1 MAEKKKFMDVQAP
14 LLNKNIEVLG
24 TPAELK
30 NKTIKLD
37 LTRKLKGKG
46 LNVTFQII
54 DSNNNLFAVPKKME
68 LNSSYIRKIMRK
80 RVDYVE
86 DSFITN
92 CKDVSIIIK
101 PFLITRKKVSRAVRR
116 KLREVTKEFL
126 IEYVKEKNYVDVCQ
140 DLFNSQLQKQMLP
153 KLKKVYPLAF
163 CDLRILE
170 TKKINELTFLG
181 LEVNEDED
189 DEGEDYIKIKDEDD
203 EGEE

>member
-68 LNSSYIRKIMRK
+68 LNSSLY
-80 RVDYVE
+80 
-86 DSFITN
+86 
-92 CKDVSIIIK
+92 
-101 PFLITRKKVSRAVRR
+101 
-116 KLREVTKEFL
+116 
-126 IEYVKEKNYVDVCQ
+126 
-140 DLFNSQLQKQMLP
+140 
-153 KLKKVYPLAF
+153 
-163 CDLRILE
+163 
-170 TKKINELTFLG
+170 
-181 LEVNEDED
+181 
-189 DEGEDYIKIKDEDD
+189 
-203 EGEE
+203 

>member
-1 MAEKKKFMDVQAP
+1 MAEKKKFMDIQAP

-24 TPAELK
+24 TPTELK

-80 RVDYVE
+80 RIDYVE
-86 DSFITN
+86 DSFVTN
-92 CKDVSIIIK
+92 CKDVPIILK
-101 PFLITRKKVSRAVRR
+101 PFLITRKKVSRAVKR
-116 KLREVTKEFL
+116 KLREVAKEFL
-126 IEYVKEKNYVDVCQ
+126 IDYVKDKNYVDVCQ

-153 KLKKVYPLAF
+153 KLKKIYPLAF
-163 CDLRILE
+163 CDLRVLE
-170 TKKINELTFLG
+170 TKKINDLTFLG
-181 LEVNEDED
+181 LEVSEGEDESD
-189 DEGEDYIKIKDEDD
+189 EDYIKIKDE
-203 EGEE
+203 EGD